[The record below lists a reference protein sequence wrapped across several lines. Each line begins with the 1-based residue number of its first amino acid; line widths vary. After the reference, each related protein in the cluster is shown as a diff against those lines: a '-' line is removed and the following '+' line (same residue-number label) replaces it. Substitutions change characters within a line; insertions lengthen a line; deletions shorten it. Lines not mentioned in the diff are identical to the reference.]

1 MRLIDADALE
11 SSLGVEEED
20 IYAKIVIREAP
31 EIDAVEV
38 VRCEECFWWDKAKVN
53 KKGFL
58 ICPISGMEI
67 HNYDYCSYG
76 ERKDKDG

>member
-1 MRLIDADALE
+1 MK
-11 SSLGVEEED
+11 SSELNRA
-20 IYAKIVIREAP
+20 ITQVIRECPAAAHVIQA
-31 EIDAVEV
+31 ELSKRIEV

-67 HNYDYCSYG
+67 FNYDFCSYG
-76 ERKDKDG
+76 ERKEK

>member
-31 EIDAVEV
+31 EVDAEVV
-38 VRCEECFWWDKAKVN
+38 VRCKDCKYYNVYRLECHNRHMNGYNNID
-53 KKGFL
+53 GF
-58 ICPISGMEI
+58 C
-67 HNYDYCSYG
+67 NYG
-76 ERKDKDG
+76 ERKENE